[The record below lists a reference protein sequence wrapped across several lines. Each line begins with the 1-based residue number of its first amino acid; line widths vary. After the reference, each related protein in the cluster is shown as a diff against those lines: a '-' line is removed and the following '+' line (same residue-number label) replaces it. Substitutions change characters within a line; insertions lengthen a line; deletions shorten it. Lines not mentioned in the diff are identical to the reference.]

1 MNTQRQNP
9 PADQCVGSTLQDA
22 HAQGFDTVMLKDVPH
37 MQKQPTSP
45 AAPDAG
51 GFLLAA
57 GRALAKAADL
67 DSQRKLTQASSN
79 AF

>member
-1 MNTQRQNP
+1 
-9 PADQCVGSTLQDA
+9 
-22 HAQGFDTVMLKDVPH
+22 

-57 GRALAKAADL
+57 GRRALAKAADL

-79 AF
+79 AFWFTSLRNARLVANYEWSYAFSVI